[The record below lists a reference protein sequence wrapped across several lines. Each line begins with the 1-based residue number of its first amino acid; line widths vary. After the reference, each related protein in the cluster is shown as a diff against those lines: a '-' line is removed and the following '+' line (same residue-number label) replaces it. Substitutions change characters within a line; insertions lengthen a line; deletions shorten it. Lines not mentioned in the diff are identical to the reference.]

1 MSGLSSLLKTQGD
14 SPLIAVV
21 PPDMLFQSDREYMI
35 HQLHNEGA
43 GHAWSTAACGAVSR
57 IEQRDAEAPEAA
69 GLPPSLDFRFEETFL
84 ETQRHLIPPVFSDPL
99 SIPRMAKAVFELVK
113 PPAGSTHRH
122 VALPAPPQPESSGP
136 KQGVLESG
144 EPIPST
150 SQPTPVVQEQISEDS
165 TTDSD
170 GTDEVPPEME
180 PPRRTLQVMLPLKL
194 LKRSH
199 QTMASGSKD
208 GATPSKAWRG
218 PEVKEAE
225 VDTLTRPLEA
235 ALQKAHF
242 KLFQKDLPEVQEVP
256 AWILELREG
265 EVATRQLLDSSPTF
279 CLRWPANE
287 TRPPI
292 IIGAHWI
299 DYLDMGGGGPP
310 HQLQTFRI

>member
-1 MSGLSSLLKTQGD
+1 MRELLRSKPPRHPEVV
-14 SPLIAVV
+14 PLIMVGLAVDRLLESNFFPGLLDGLV
-21 PPDMLFQSDREYMI
+21 GSLGIAASGTGTPPTSS
-35 HQLHNEGA
+35 NEGA
-43 GHAWSTAACGAVSR
+43 GHAWSTAARGAVSC

-69 GLPPSLDFRFEETFL
+69 ELPPSLDFRFEETFL

-99 SIPRMAKAVFELVK
+99 SIPRMAKAVFELAK

-144 EPIPST
+144 NPSPAPHSLLQT
-150 SQPTPVVQEQISEDS
+150 LGGS
-165 TTDSD
+165 
-170 GTDEVPPEME
+170 PPESPFRTIPE
-180 PPRRTLQVMLPLKL
+180 GSPR
-194 LKRSH
+194 
-199 QTMASGSKD
+199 G
-208 GATPSKAWRG
+208 
-218 PEVKEAE
+218 
-225 VDTLTRPLEA
+225 
-235 ALQKAHF
+235 
-242 KLFQKDLPEVQEVP
+242 QEVC

-287 TRPPI
+287 TRPPV

-299 DYLDMGGGGPP
+299 DYLDMGGGPP